1 LSVTGLSSKLK
12 PTSSFERYLFIALLP
27 RSRAFLSNGACD
39 LRRAS
44 CIIVGGAPAQWALQA
59 YPGYSSVGLSL
70 ATICGLSKMLQ
81 RLPHSSARKEPRS
94 PSSKLHVS
102 QRQYRFCHRLGPAG
116 MGCPSSRGNTQH
128 EISLLPCKLGA
139 AGSARYLSIVR
150 FRPCFDFDHLIGRTA
165 VRASERIERRRPSS
179 RHDTPPMHSS
189 YLLFV
194 ESTLVRAVVQWQS
207 DDIKSLDDG

>member
-1 LSVTGLSSKLK
+1 
-12 PTSSFERYLFIALLP
+12 
-27 RSRAFLSNGACD
+27 
-39 LRRAS
+39 
-44 CIIVGGAPAQWALQA
+44 
-59 YPGYSSVGLSL
+59 
-70 ATICGLSKMLQ
+70 MLQ

-116 MGCPSSRGNTQH
+116 SGMPTQ
-128 EISLLPCKLGA
+128 ISLLLPCKLGA
-139 AGSARYLSIVR
+139 AGTARYLSIVR

-179 RHDTPPMHSS
+179 RYDTPPMHSS

-194 ESTLVRAVVQWQS
+194 ESMLVRAVVQWQS
-207 DDIKSLDDG
+207 DDINPLMTDRKLADRVRSVESI